1 MAEPNSS
8 YDQTSGPRGPV
19 DRARSSAADQLNTQ
33 KSRATDGIGSVAQA
47 IRQSTQQLRDQKHET
62 IAGYVEQAADQ
73 LDKFSKQLRDKDVTE
88 MLSDA
93 QRFARRQPAMFV
105 GAAFAVG
112 LLGARFLKSSKEN
125 RWDDDDRDDSQY
137 ASYGSPY
144 ARRYSAGRNMS
155 TAADRAS
162 TRPGATGGDFG
173 TSSGAGASTSTTT
186 GAGITGGS
194 STDVATGA
202 SSTRART
209 SASQTGASTAGSAR
223 GRKPQT
229 ERS

>member
-8 YDQTSGPRGPV
+8 NDQTSGPRGLV

-47 IRQSTQQLRDQKHET
+47 IRTSTQQLRDQKHET
-62 IAGYVEQAADQ
+62 IADYVEQAADQ

-112 LLGARFLKSSKEN
+112 LVGARFLKSSNEN
-125 RWDDDDRDDSQY
+125 RWNDGDDGSHY
-137 ASYGSPY
+137 AAYGSP
-144 ARRYSAGRNMS
+144 
-155 TAADRAS
+155 
-162 TRPGATGGDFG
+162 
-173 TSSGAGASTSTTT
+173 
-186 GAGITGGS
+186 
-194 STDVATGA
+194 
-202 SSTRART
+202 
-209 SASQTGASTAGSAR
+209 
-223 GRKPQT
+223 
-229 ERS
+229 

>member
-8 YDQTSGPRGPV
+8 NDQRGGPRGLV

-73 LDKFSKQLRDKDVTE
+73 LEKFSKQLREKDVGE
-88 MLSDA
+88 MFSDA
-93 QRFARRQPAMFV
+93 QRFARRQPAVFV

-112 LLGARFLKSSKEN
+112 LVGARFLKSSNEN
-125 RWDDDDRDDSQY
+125 RWDRDNRDGSSE
-137 ASYGSPY
+137 AAYGSPY
-144 ARRYSAGRNMS
+144 ARRYSGGREMG
-155 TAADRAS
+155 TAAERS
-162 TRPGATGGDFG
+162 SGIGAAAGESG
-173 TSSGAGASTSTTT
+173 TSRGMATSADT
-186 GAGITGGS
+186 ARGS
-194 STDVATGA
+194 SADTASAA
-202 SSTRART
+202 SSTRPRT
-209 SASQTGASTAGSAR
+209 SASPAGTSTAGAAR

>member
-1 MAEPNSS
+1 MAEPNGNN
-8 YDQTSGPRGPV
+8 DQTSGPRGLV

-125 RWDDDDRDDSQY
+125 RWDDEDDGSRY
-137 ASYGSPY
+137 ASYGSRY
-144 ARRYSAGRNMS
+144 ARRYSAGPNVS
-155 TAADRAS
+155 TAADRPSA
-162 TRPGATGGDFG
+162 RPGATGGEFATG
-173 TSSGAGASTSTTT
+173 SGAGTSASTTT
-186 GAGITGGS
+186 GAGITSGS
-194 STDVATGA
+194 STDAATGA